1 MPAVSALPEGLE
13 LEPAKMKVAGVN
25 ILPIVAKLFSLLPA
39 KARRKAVSKQNAPS
53 PDPAKLPRDLHDL
66 AQVSPYT
73 TAELIPG
80 RMWEV
85 TDLRYQQY
93 FAKVFTCSL
102 ILTER
107 V

>member
-1 MPAVSALPEGLE
+1 MPAVSVLPEGLE

-85 TDLRYQQY
+85 TDQLLEGST
-93 FAKVFTCSL
+93 VFRESFNLFFNTY
-102 ILTER
+102 
-107 V
+107 

>member
-53 PDPAKLPRDLHDL
+53 PDPAELPRDLSQRNL
-66 AQVSPYT
+66 AISRCHSISQ
-73 TAELIPG
+73 
-80 RMWEV
+80 R
-85 TDLRYQQY
+85 TDQPR
-93 FAKVFTCSL
+93 
-102 ILTER
+102 R
-107 V
+107 